1 MVNQSTNQLRPFFP
15 STPPFLACLPNPAKV
30 GTSVLLP
37 ALGLREENTSASHTP
52 KAYVSRLHIHNYT
65 LHSSYSHKSTIGRRS
80 QADHGT
86 LASFLRLR
94 LTRGLSCFWIDTPP
108 PRVLLFAHS
117 RFSWCVHAPPSGSAT
132 RERPARA
139 PSSCPI
145 VRPHS
150 DPQWQCNR
158 LRCSFQ
164 NESIRRLY
172 ATFLFRVSLQHPFIS
187 SHLSSFRGNH
197 QIFRALSR
205 V

>member
-1 MVNQSTNQLRPFFP
+1 MARFTRCVCFVSRTWHVVNQSTNQLRPFFP

-108 PRVLLFAHS
+108 PS
-117 RFSWCVHAPPSGSAT
+117 
-132 RERPARA
+132 RPA
-139 PSSCPI
+139 
-145 VRPHS
+145 V
-150 DPQWQCNR
+150 
-158 LRCSFQ
+158 
-164 NESIRRLY
+164 
-172 ATFLFRVSLQHPFIS
+172 
-187 SHLSSFRGNH
+187 
-197 QIFRALSR
+197 RALPLQLVCTR
-205 V
+205 PTIR